1 MGPVC
6 LVKTGDK
13 LYSVCVNCQV
23 QHYFKS
29 ELHDFTFLSYIPTYL
44 LFHTTATSNF
54 AKIIPNNYNDR

>member
-29 ELHDFTFLSYIPTYL
+29 ELHDFTFLSYIPT
-44 LFHTTATSNF
+44 
-54 AKIIPNNYNDR
+54 